1 MSDTNRSAAGTNWSA
16 RSGGVNKSGQNTAR
30 DVESFKDKVG
40 DALDRGKSSLANSA
54 STAGDSLSDDVAKFA
69 REDMAAIQKT
79 LSKFASQAGGEA
91 VKTAQ
96 NVGSAV
102 ASQVGDACAPGR
114 RHRERIRRSGDS
126 AGQDLRIG
134 NGNHGAKEPAR
145 ERSARRF
152 WSAW

>member
-1 MSDTNRSAAGTNWSA
+1 MSDTTRSAAGTNWSA

-54 STAGDSLSDDVAKFA
+54 STAGDSLSDDVAKL

-102 ASQVGDACAPGR
+102 ASHVGDVAQQVGETASEYA
-114 RHRERIRRSGDS
+114 
-126 AGQDLRIG
+126 A
-134 NGNHGAKEPAR
+134 AAT
-145 ERSARRF
+145 
-152 WSAW
+152 